1 MSSYKASREIIKL
14 HKDGRPP
21 SIIARMTGESVE
33 DVKEVICGAWEDDLD
48 MSWEEGSAYRAGIR
62 AGRMAGEWKR

>member
-14 HKDGRPP
+14 HKQGRPP
-21 SIIARMTGESVE
+21 SIIARMTGEPVE
-33 DVKEVICGAWEDDLD
+33 DVKEVIRDAWEDDID
-48 MSWEEGSAYRAGIR
+48 MSWEDGSAFKAGVR

>member
-1 MSSYKASREIIKL
+1 MSGYKTSKEIIKL
-14 HKDGRPP
+14 HRQGRPP

-33 DVKEVICGAWEDDLD
+33 DVKDVIRDAWEDDLD
-48 MSWEEGSAYRAGIR
+48 MSWEDGSAYKAGIR